1 MKVLFPLEYY
11 YPSDIGGPANA
22 LYWHTQMLKKNGID
36 SVVVTSDVGI
46 ETKGIKSDEWII
58 DGNSKFI
65 YCSGGRLSFKIFRNT
80 LKEIGKCDVVHL
92 SSVCYPYNVFI
103 TIYAIFKG
111 KRVIISPRGEL
122 FPQAYKTKKYFLKTV
137 LFSVYRLF
145 QKQILFHATST
156 EEKECI
162 SKIFQKSKIVV
173 QPNLIET
180 TYNDVPQNRSD
191 DIVFLGRI
199 NPIKSIDKLI
209 KALPLS
215 DLFMKSEGKLL
226 IIGAAR
232 LPEEIV
238 YKKRLEELIIGC
250 KLDEKVVFVGTK
262 IGHEKLELLNFSKVL
277 VLPSESENFGN
288 VVTEALSQSTP
299 VIASI
304 GTPWQILKDKK
315 IGWWTSNTPENLAK
329 VLDELYSLSEKEY
342 IDYSLGAR
350 KYVEDYLDIKTSKC
364 NNWSDIYSNLVT
376 PSCKS

>member
-1 MKVLFPLEYY
+1 MKILFPLEYY

-36 SVVVTSDVGI
+36 SVVVTSDVGT

-58 DGNSKFI
+58 DGNSKLI

-80 LKEIGKCDVVHL
+80 LKEIGKCDAVHL

-103 TIYAIFKG
+103 TVYAIFKG

-215 DLFMKSEGKLL
+215 DLFIKREGKLI

-232 LPEEIV
+232 LPEEIK
-238 YKKRLEELIIGC
+238 YKQKI
-250 KLDEKVVFVGTK
+250 EKMIDAFGLSERVVFLGVKEGNEK
-262 IGHEKLELLNFSKVL
+262 IKVL
-277 VLPSESENFGN
+277 NTSKALILPSESENFGN
-288 VVTEALSQSTP
+288 VIIEALSQSIP
-299 VIASI
+299 VIASK
-304 GTPWQILKDKK
+304 GTPWQVLEEKK
-315 IGWWTSNTPENLAK
+315 IGWWRSNEPQRLSIAI
-329 VLDELYSLSEKEY
+329 DELYSLSDSEY
-342 IDYSLGAR
+342 AKYCEEAK
-350 KYVEDYLDIKTSKC
+350 KYVEDYFDIIKSKH
-364 NNWSDIYSNLVT
+364 NIWPNMYSSIVENRD
-376 PSCKS
+376 

>member
-1 MKVLFPLEYY
+1 MKILFPLEYY

-36 SVVVTSDVGI
+36 SVVVTSDVGT

-58 DGNSKFI
+58 DGNSKLI

-80 LKEIGKCDVVHL
+80 LKEIGKCDAVHL

-103 TIYAIFKG
+103 TVYAIFKG

-215 DLFMKSEGKLL
+215 DLFMKREGKLI

-232 LPEEIV
+232 LPEEIK
-238 YKKRLEELIIGC
+238 YKQKI
-250 KLDEKVVFVGTK
+250 EKMIDAFGLSERVVFLGVKEGNEK
-262 IGHEKLELLNFSKVL
+262 IKVL
-277 VLPSESENFGN
+277 NTSKALILPSESENFGN
-288 VVTEALSQSTP
+288 VIIEALSQSIP
-299 VIASI
+299 VIASK
-304 GTPWQILKDKK
+304 GTPWQVLEEKK
-315 IGWWTSNTPENLAK
+315 IGWWRSNEPQRLSIAI
-329 VLDELYSLSEKEY
+329 DELYSLSDSEY
-342 IDYSLGAR
+342 AKYCEEAK
-350 KYVEDYLDIKTSKC
+350 KYVEDYFDIIKSKH
-364 NNWSDIYSNLVT
+364 NIWPNMYSSIVENRD
-376 PSCKS
+376 

>member
-1 MKVLFPLEYY
+1 M
-11 YPSDIGGPANA
+11 
-22 LYWHTQMLKKNGID
+22 
-36 SVVVTSDVGI
+36 
-46 ETKGIKSDEWII
+46 IKLC
-58 DGNSKFI
+58 F
-65 YCSGGRLSFKIFRNT
+65 
-80 LKEIGKCDVVHL
+80 
-92 SSVCYPYNVFI
+92 
-103 TIYAIFKG
+103 
-111 KRVIISPRGEL
+111 
-122 FPQAYKTKKYFLKTV
+122 
-137 LFSVYRLF
+137 
-145 QKQILFHATST
+145 
-156 EEKECI
+156 

-180 TYNDVPQNRSD
+180 TYNDVPQNRSN

-262 IGHEKLELLNFSKVL
+262 IGHEKLELLNYSKVL

-288 VVTEALSQSTP
+288 VITEALSQSTP

-364 NNWSDIYSNLVT
+364 NNWSNLEFSSISLIVSSRLKVFINHKLNSSISLNEFKVSAIILFRTLLGNFVLYTSKNTSSIYSFIAFAV
-376 PSCKS
+376 KSSHQKR

>member
-1 MKVLFPLEYY
+1 MKVLFPLGLY
-11 YPSDIGGPANA
+11 YPSSIGGPANA
-22 LYWHTQMLKKNGID
+22 LYWHTKMLQNYGID
-36 SVVVTSDVGI
+36 SVVITSDLGI
-46 ETKGIKSDEWII
+46 EDKKIVRNKWQIKGTIKL
-58 DGNSKFI
+58 I
-65 YCSGGRLSFKIFRNT
+65 YCSGKSVLWKVLKLSIIEVNNCDIIHFSSICYAPNIFIA
-80 LKEIGKCDVVHL
+80 L
-92 SSVCYPYNVFI
+92 
-103 TIYAIFKG
+103 YAIL
-111 KRVIISPRGEL
+111 KRKKIILSPRGEL

-180 TYNDVPQNRSD
+180 TYSDAPQNRSD

-209 KALPLS
+209 RALPLS
-215 DLFMKSEGKLL
+215 DLFMKSEGKLI

-262 IGHEKLELLNFSKVL
+262 TGHEKLELLNYSKVL

-299 VIASI
+299 VVASI

-329 VLDELYSLSEKEY
+329 VLDELYSLTEKEY
-342 IDYSLGAR
+342 NDYSLGAR
-350 KYVEDYLDIKTSKC
+350 KYVEDYLDIKTSKY
-364 NNWSDIYSNLVT
+364 NNWSDIYSNLIT
-376 PSCKS
+376 SSCKS